1 MLTSR
6 SKKLILAA
14 MCTAILI
21 VSQLVLSGI
30 VGLEAVTV
38 LLLSF
43 CFSFGASTGVLI
55 STSFS
60 LVRCLLF
67 GFQPNVVILYL
78 LYYNLFALFFGW
90 LGKRLSGR
98 LTVSGTVVVVL
109 CGALFTVLF
118 TALDN
123 VITPVVFGFNMS
135 AAMAYAYA
143 SLAAVIP
150 QTVCTVL
157 TVSVLFVPLT
167 AMLSRIKSADI
178 FK

>member
-1 MLTSR
+1 LTCLGSLFNGFYL
-6 SKKLILAA
+6 KLSVFYSIKYYN
-14 MCTAILI
+14 CTLLVCNFNLFAIGSSI
-21 VSQLVLSGI
+21 KLS
-30 VGLEAVTV
+30 
-38 LLLSF
+38 
-43 CFSFGASTGVLI
+43 
-55 STSFS
+55 
-60 LVRCLLF
+60 
-67 GFQPNVVILYL
+67 
-78 LYYNLFALFFGW
+78 YNLFALFFGW
-90 LGKRLSGR
+90 LGKRFDGR
-98 LTVSGTVVVVL
+98 LTVYRTVVVVL